1 MLEKEPLDLDKK
13 VVGERER
20 SFLASAGLFF
30 LELIKI
36 VILAGVTIGL
46 VRYFLFKPFY
56 VRGQS
61 MEPNFYEKDY
71 LIIDELSYRLREP
84 ERGEVVVFKAP
95 NGGKDYYLKR
105 IVGLPGERVKI
116 SDDKI
121 IIYNDEFPQGTV
133 LPETYLEKTTYGNV
147 DQTLGTDEYFV
158 LGDNRGASYDSRR
171 FGPISKDEI
180 VGRAW
185 LRGWP
190 FTRAAAF
197 SAPRYE
203 L

>member
-84 ERGEVVVFKAP
+84 VRGEVIVFKAP
-95 NGGKDYYLKR
+95 NASKDYYLKR
-105 IVGLPGERVKI
+105 IVGLPGERVKV
-116 SDDKI
+116 SDNKI
-121 IIYNDEFPQGTV
+121 IIYNNEYPQGMV
-133 LPETYLEKTTYGNV
+133 LPEMYLDKTTVGEI
-147 DQTLGTDEYFV
+147 DQTLGPNDYFV

-171 FGPISKDEI
+171 FGPIEKETI

-197 SAPRYE
+197 SAPEYE

>member
-1 MLEKEPLDLDKK
+1 MSEKEQDKQDNI
-13 VVGERER
+13 VVGEREK

-36 VILAGVTIGL
+36 AILAGVTIGL

-61 MEPNFYEKDY
+61 MEPNFFEKDY
-71 LIIDELSYRLREP
+71 LIIDELSYRFREP
-84 ERGEVVVFKAP
+84 ERGEVVVFKAQ
-95 NGGKDYYLKR
+95 NGSKDYYLKR

-116 SDDKI
+116 GGDKVV
-121 IIYNDEFPQGTV
+121 IYNNEFPQGTV
-133 LPETYLEKTTYGNV
+133 LPEELYLNAETYGAV
-147 DQTLGTDEYFV
+147 DLTLGSGQYFV
-158 LGDNRGASYDSRR
+158 MGDNRGSSYDSRR
-171 FGPISKDEI
+171 FGPVSKDDI

-190 FTRAAAF
+190 FT
-197 SAPRYE
+197 
-203 L
+203 